1 MQANK
6 LKMMKSVAVQNQPNR
21 LDDIETH
28 EERNVSQVADYN
40 LKSNSFLLIDQSKNS
55 IMQKRMKFGVN
66 LNHIH

>member
-21 LDDIETH
+21 LDDIESH